1 MAAVGLE
8 DRALAQWGST
18 KVGVSSTTDLG
29 LTTTRRAGFGGRI
42 MSDFAL
48 PVTCYAQSG
57 DLNIAFQTMGNGP
70 VDIILIPGFISHV
83 EFTHE
88 MIGYTSFLRR
98 LSAFARVVTFD
109 KRGQGLS
116 DRADGVAPL
125 EQRMDDVRAIMDEI
139 GSQPAILFGFSE
151 GCPMS
156 VLFAATYP
164 ERVSHI
170 ILFGGFARF
179 ADYAG
184 DIEERIRQRVKHW
197 GTGAGISAIMPSLA
211 ANPDAVA
218 VFAKFERLSASPG
231 AVRAVMQ
238 MNALIDVRSILPSV
252 RVPTLVLHRQNDAL
266 VPVEQGRE
274 LAMRIPG
281 AKFIEYP
288 GDGHA
293 FWYGDVEAMLGD
305 IEEFVTGARQGSSHE
320 LERVLATVLFTD
332 IVDSTRSAAEMGDHT
347 WRRLLDSLDQLAK
360 QMVEKHRG
368 SLIKSTGD
376 GVLATFDGPGRA
388 VRCALSF
395 GAAAKQI
402 GLPLRAGLH
411 TGEIE
416 LRGRDI
422 GGIAVHAA
430 ARVMAKSQPDE
441 VLVSR
446 VVTDLV
452 AGAGLRFSERGSY
465 ELKGLPGRW
474 DLFSASL

>member
-1 MAAVGLE
+1 
-8 DRALAQWGST
+8 
-18 KVGVSSTTDLG
+18 
-29 LTTTRRAGFGGRI
+29 
-42 MSDFAL
+42 
-48 PVTCYAQSG
+48 
-57 DLNIAFQTMGNGP
+57 
-70 VDIILIPGFISHV
+70 
-83 EFTHE
+83 
-88 MIGYTSFLRR
+88 MIGYTGFLRR

-116 DRADGVAPL
+116 DREGGVAPL
-125 EQRMDDVRAIMDEI
+125 EQRMDDVRAIMDQI
-139 GSQPAILFGFSE
+139 GSQRAILFGFSE

-156 VLFAATYP
+156 ILFAATYP
-164 ERVSHI
+164 ERVSRI
-170 ILFGGFARF
+170 ILFGGFARS
-179 ADYAG
+179 ADPAG
-184 DIEERIRQRVKHW
+184 DIEERISRRVKHW
-197 GTGAGISAIMPSLA
+197 GAGSSISALMPSLA

-218 VFAKFERLSASPG
+218 LFGKLERLSASPG

-266 VPVEQGRE
+266 VRVEHGRE
-274 LAMRIPG
+274 LAARIPG

-288 GDGHA
+288 GAGHA
-293 FWYGDVEAMLGD
+293 FWYGDAEAMLGD
-305 IEEFVTGARQGSSHE
+305 IEEFATGAREGSGPE

-332 IVDSTRSAAEMGDHT
+332 IVDSTRSAAEMGDRT
-347 WRRLLDSLDQLAK
+347 WRRLLDSHDQLAE
-360 QMVEKHRG
+360 QMVAKHRG

-376 GVLATFDGPGRA
+376 GVVATFDGPGRA

-402 GLPLRAGLH
+402 GLPLRAGQH
-411 TGEIE
+411 TGENE
-416 LRGRDI
+416 MRGQDI

-430 ARVMAKSQPDE
+430 ARVMAQSQPDE

>member
-1 MAAVGLE
+1 
-8 DRALAQWGST
+8 
-18 KVGVSSTTDLG
+18 
-29 LTTTRRAGFGGRI
+29 
-42 MSDFAL
+42 MSDFEL
-48 PVTCYAQSG
+48 PVTRYAQSG
-57 DLNIAFQTMGNGP
+57 DINIAYQVMGDGP
-70 VDIILIPGFISHV
+70 VDIIIVPGFISHV
-83 EFTHE
+83 EFMHE

-116 DRADGVAPL
+116 DRAHGIAPL
-125 EQRMDDVRAIMDEI
+125 EQRMDDVRAIMDDI
-139 GSQPAILFGFSE
+139 GSQRAMLLGFSE

-156 VLFAATYP
+156 ILFAATYP

-184 DIEERIRQRVKHW
+184 DIEDRTRRTVGTW
-197 GTGAGISAIMPSLA
+197 GTGARINALMPSLA
-211 ANPDAVA
+211 ANPDSVA
-218 VFAKFERLSASPG
+218 LFAKFERLSASPG
-231 AVRAVMQ
+231 AVRAVIQ

-252 RVPTLVLHRQNDAL
+252 RVPTLVLHRQNDAN
-266 VPVEQGRE
+266 VPVERGRE
-274 LAMRIPG
+274 LAERIPD
-281 AKFIEYP
+281 AKYIEYP
-288 GDGHA
+288 VAGHA
-293 FWYGDVEAMLGD
+293 FWYGDVEPLLGD
-305 IEEFVTGARQGSSHE
+305 IEEFVTGAREGSATE

-332 IVDSTRSAAEMGDHT
+332 IVDSTRTAAEAGDHT
-347 WRRLLDSLDQLAK
+347 WRRLLDSHDQLAK
-360 QMVEKHRG
+360 QMVGKHRG

-416 LRGRDI
+416 MRGRDI

-430 ARVMAKSQPDE
+430 ARVMAQSQPDE

>member
-1 MAAVGLE
+1 MRDFELPATRYAV
-8 DRALAQWGST
+8 
-18 KVGVSSTTDLG
+18 
-29 LTTTRRAGFGGRI
+29 
-42 MSDFAL
+42 
-48 PVTCYAQSG
+48 SG
-57 DLNIAFQTMGNGP
+57 DVNIAYQAMGSGP

-83 EFTHE
+83 EFAHE
-88 MIGYTSFLRR
+88 LIGYTSFLRR

-116 DRADGVAPL
+116 DRACGIAPL
-125 EQRMDDVRAIMDEI
+125 EQRMDDVRAVMDEI
-139 GSQPAILFGFSE
+139 GSQRAILFGFSE

-184 DIEERIRQRVKHW
+184 DIERRIRQRIQQW
-197 GTGAGISAIMPSLA
+197 GTGSVVGPLMPSLA
-211 ANPDAVA
+211 NNPDAVA
-218 VFAKFERLSASPG
+218 LFARFERLSASPG
-231 AVRAVMQ
+231 AVKAVMQ
-238 MNALIDVRSILPSV
+238 MNALIDVRSILASV
-252 RVPTLVLHRQNDAL
+252 RVPTLVLHRTDDAL

-274 LAMRIPG
+274 LARRIPG
-281 AKFIEYP
+281 AAFAEYP
-288 GDGHA
+288 GSGHA

-305 IEEFVTGARQGSSHE
+305 VEEFVTGAREGSGIE

-332 IVDSTRSAAEMGDHT
+332 IVNSTHTAAAAGDHA
-347 WRRLLDSLDQLAK
+347 WRRLLDSHDQLAK
-360 QMVEKHRG
+360 QQVEKHRG
-368 SLIKSTGD
+368 SLVKTTGD
-376 GVLATFDGPGRA
+376 GILATFDGPGRA
-388 VRCALSF
+388 VRCALAF
-395 GAAAKQI
+395 EAASQQI

-416 LRGRDI
+416 MRGQDI

-430 ARVMAKSQPDE
+430 ARVMAQCAPSE

-452 AGAGLRFSERGSY
+452 AGAGLKFAERGSH

>member
-1 MAAVGLE
+1 
-8 DRALAQWGST
+8 
-18 KVGVSSTTDLG
+18 
-29 LTTTRRAGFGGRI
+29 

-139 GSQPAILFGFSE
+139 GSQSAILFGFSE

-197 GTGAGISAIMPSLA
+197 GVGAGISAIMPSLA

-266 VPVEQGRE
+266 VTVEQGRE

-305 IEEFVTGARQGSSHE
+305 IEEFVTGAREGSSHE

-347 WRRLLDSLDQLAK
+347 WRRLLDSHDQLAK
-360 QMVEKHRG
+360 QMVAKHRG

-388 VRCALSF
+388 VRCALSL

-430 ARVMAKSQPDE
+430 ARVIAKSQSLE

>member
-1 MAAVGLE
+1 
-8 DRALAQWGST
+8 
-18 KVGVSSTTDLG
+18 
-29 LTTTRRAGFGGRI
+29 

-57 DLNIAFQTMGNGP
+57 DLNIAYQTMGNGP

-88 MIGYTSFLRR
+88 MIGYTRFLRR
-98 LSAFARVVTFD
+98 LSSFARVVTFD

-125 EQRMDDVRAIMDEI
+125 EQRMDDVRAVMDEI
-139 GSQPAILFGFSE
+139 GSQRAILFGFSE

-156 VLFAATYP
+156 ILFAATYP
-164 ERVSHI
+164 ERVSRI

-184 DIEERIRQRVKHW
+184 DIEERMRQRVKHW
-197 GTGAGISAIMPSLA
+197 GAGAGINALMPSLA

-218 VFAKFERLSASPG
+218 LFAKFERLSASPG

-252 RVPTLVLHRQNDAL
+252 RLPTLVLHRQNDAL
-266 VPVEQGRE
+266 VPVAQGRE
-274 LAMRIPG
+274 LAVRIPG
-281 AKFIEYP
+281 AKFIGYP
-288 GDGHA
+288 GAGHA

-305 IEEFVTGARQGSSHE
+305 IEEFATGAREASTNE

-332 IVDSTRSAAEMGDHT
+332 IVDSTRSAAEMGDRT
-347 WRRLLDSLDQLAK
+347 WQRLLDSHDQLAK

-416 LRGRDI
+416 MRGRDI

-430 ARVMAKSQPDE
+430 ARVMAQSQPDE

>member
-1 MAAVGLE
+1 
-8 DRALAQWGST
+8 
-18 KVGVSSTTDLG
+18 
-29 LTTTRRAGFGGRI
+29 

-57 DLNIAFQTMGNGP
+57 DLNIAYQTMGNGP

-83 EFTHE
+83 EFMHE
-88 MIGYTSFLRR
+88 MIGYTRFLRR
-98 LSAFARVVTFD
+98 LSSFARVVTFD

-139 GSQPAILFGFSE
+139 GSQRAILFGFSE

-156 VLFAATYP
+156 ILFAATYP
-164 ERVSHI
+164 ERVSRI

-197 GTGAGISAIMPSLA
+197 GAGAGINALMPSLA

-218 VFAKFERLSASPG
+218 LFAKFERLSASPG

-252 RVPTLVLHRQNDAL
+252 RLPTLVLHRQNDAL
-266 VPVEQGRE
+266 VPVAQGRE
-274 LAMRIPG
+274 LAVRIPG
-281 AKFIEYP
+281 AKFIGYP
-288 GDGHA
+288 GAGHA

-305 IEEFVTGARQGSSHE
+305 IEEFATGAREGSTNE

-332 IVDSTRSAAEMGDHT
+332 IVDSTRSAAEMGDRT
-347 WRRLLDSLDQLAK
+347 WQRLLDSHDQLAK

-416 LRGRDI
+416 MRGRDI

-430 ARVMAKSQPDE
+430 ARVMAQSQPDE

-452 AGAGLRFSERGSY
+452 AGAGLRFSERGSH